1 MLPHSGFFAVN
12 AGSFAGGGY
21 VGAWKPARYNI
32 NKSSPWSSVK
42 GLHVIPDGK
51 RVQAAVVLALHKNAC
66 GVGVPF
72 DGAYGSPAKEFSPKD
87 ATTSACE

>member
-1 MLPHSGFFAVN
+1 VVPHGAGFSVDPGA
-12 AGSFAGGGY
+12 AAGGGY
-21 VGAWKPARYNI
+21 VGAWKPARYDI
-32 NKSSPWSSVK
+32 NNASPWSAVK

-51 RVQAAVVLALHKNAC
+51 RVQAAVVLSLHKNAC

-87 ATTSACE
+87 APTSACE